1 MRRDGGWLERL
12 PVKKRL
18 IVMTFLVVLV
28 TVALVSG
35 CIGAFSYRTI
45 STQAMDA
52 RAQLAHFTAASIAK
66 RMQECLRLTDLI
78 LSQDLVKDAISRTAS
93 GEAYPLAEQIQDA
106 KDISAFTQTLESTSS
121 VVRVRILLCGQA
133 LYSNELVT
141 FFPMDGELRAHLAQL
156 RAQGQYYT
164 ISEGEFP
171 YIFQKTQR
179 VVSFTR
185 PSVSTEDF
193 QTIEGGVAIDI
204 ATEEIL
210 SYMRNMLVSPED
222 AVTLY
227 DAAGTPILRVGN
239 EKLAQLASPGGAL
252 DAWHGAAEEVFF
264 YETQLPAEQ
273 WLLSYRVQAAALYS
287 PATELLRT
295 IVLVLAAALL
305 VALLMTITT
314 STAQSRRLL
323 ALAHAMD
330 RVRNGDM
337 DVRVEEGGKNEMG
350 IMEHSFNYLAD
361 SLQRTLDAR
370 VEAGKQMVQLE
381 MRLLQSQ
388 IKPHFLYNTL
398 GLICWR
404 LTKKGDLEGA
414 RYVQA
419 LAQFYR
425 IGLNQG
431 NALIALEQELRHV
444 QLYVEIQNFRLD
456 GAIALQITLPQEL
469 KDIRVPG
476 NMLQPLVENSIVA
489 GILEKPGG
497 RGSVQ
502 ISCAQEGKDLTILIS
517 DDGVGVDIA
526 MVESVL
532 NQRSDSHYGIW
543 NVNRRLRLIYGER
556 AGLAYSINAAGGVDV
571 LVRIPQG

>member
-264 YETQLPAEQ
+264 YETRLPAEQ

-502 ISCAQEGKDLTILIS
+502 ISCAQDGKDLTILIS

>member
-252 DAWHGAAEEVFF
+252 DAWHGAAEEVLF
-264 YETQLPAEQ
+264 YETRLPAEQ

-404 LTKKGDLEGA
+404 LTKNGDLEGA

>member
-66 RMQECLRLTDLI
+66 RMQECLRLTELI

-106 KDISAFTQTLESTSS
+106 KDISAFTQTLESTSG

-239 EKLAQLASPGGAL
+239 EKLAQLASPGGTL
-252 DAWHGAAEEVFF
+252 DAWHGAAEKVLF
-264 YETQLPAEQ
+264 YETRLPAEQ

-350 IMEHSFNYLAD
+350 VMEHSFNYLAD

-404 LTKKGDLEGA
+404 LTKNGDLEGA
-414 RYVQA
+414 RCVQA

>member
-252 DAWHGAAEEVFF
+252 DAW
-264 YETQLPAEQ
+264 
-273 WLLSYRVQAAALYS
+273 
-287 PATELLRT
+287 
-295 IVLVLAAALL
+295 
-305 VALLMTITT
+305 
-314 STAQSRRLL
+314 RRG
-323 ALAHAMD
+323 
-330 RVRNGDM
+330 R
-337 DVRVEEGGKNEMG
+337 
-350 IMEHSFNYLAD
+350 
-361 SLQRTLDAR
+361 
-370 VEAGKQMVQLE
+370 
-381 MRLLQSQ
+381 
-388 IKPHFLYNTL
+388 
-398 GLICWR
+398 IC
-404 LTKKGDLEGA
+404 
-414 RYVQA
+414 
-419 LAQFYR
+419 
-425 IGLNQG
+425 
-431 NALIALEQELRHV
+431 
-444 QLYVEIQNFRLD
+444 
-456 GAIALQITLPQEL
+456 
-469 KDIRVPG
+469 
-476 NMLQPLVENSIVA
+476 
-489 GILEKPGG
+489 
-497 RGSVQ
+497 
-502 ISCAQEGKDLTILIS
+502 
-517 DDGVGVDIA
+517 
-526 MVESVL
+526 
-532 NQRSDSHYGIW
+532 
-543 NVNRRLRLIYGER
+543 RRRPFPTR
-556 AGLAYSINAAGGVDV
+556 
-571 LVRIPQG
+571 

>member
-1 MRRDGGWLERL
+1 MRRAGGWLERL

-252 DAWHGAAEEVFF
+252 DAWHGAAEEVLF
-264 YETQLPAEQ
+264 YETRLPAEQ

-502 ISCAQEGKDLTILIS
+502 ISCAQDGKDLTILIS

>member
-264 YETQLPAEQ
+264 YETRLPAEQ

-287 PATELLRT
+287 PATELLRN

-404 LTKKGDLEGA
+404 LTKNGDLEGA

-456 GAIALQITLPQEL
+456 GAIALQITLPQAL

>member
-66 RMQECLRLTDLI
+66 RMQECLRLTELI

-252 DAWHGAAEEVFF
+252 DAWHGAAEEVLF
-264 YETQLPAEQ
+264 YETRLPAEQ

-502 ISCAQEGKDLTILIS
+502 ISCAQDGKDLTILIS

>member
-171 YIFQKTQR
+171 YIFQKTRR

-252 DAWHGAAEEVFF
+252 DAWHGAAEEVLF
-264 YETQLPAEQ
+264 YETRLPAEQ

-404 LTKKGDLEGA
+404 LTKNGDLEGA

>member
-252 DAWHGAAEEVFF
+252 DAWHGAAEEVLF
-264 YETQLPAEQ
+264 YETRLPAEQ

-404 LTKKGDLEGA
+404 LTKNGDLEGA
-414 RYVQA
+414 RCVQA

-502 ISCAQEGKDLTILIS
+502 ISCAQDGKDLTILIS

>member
-66 RMQECLRLTDLI
+66 RMQECLRLTELI

-106 KDISAFTQTLESTSS
+106 KDISAFTQTLESTSG

-252 DAWHGAAEEVFF
+252 DAWHGAAEEVLF
-264 YETQLPAEQ
+264 YETRLPAEQ

-404 LTKKGDLEGA
+404 LTKNGDLEGA

-456 GAIALQITLPQEL
+456 GVIALQITLPQEL

>member
-171 YIFQKTQR
+171 YIFQKTRR

-252 DAWHGAAEEVFF
+252 DAWHGAAEEVLF
-264 YETQLPAEQ
+264 YETRLPAEQ

-502 ISCAQEGKDLTILIS
+502 ISCAQDGKDLTILIS

>member
-106 KDISAFTQTLESTSS
+106 KDISAFTQTLESTSG

-239 EKLAQLASPGGAL
+239 AKLAQLASPGGAL
-252 DAWHGAAEEVFF
+252 AAWHGAAGEVLF
-264 YETQLPAEQ
+264 YETRLPAEQ

-404 LTKKGDLEGA
+404 LTKNGDLEGA

-456 GAIALQITLPQEL
+456 GAIALQITLPQAL

-502 ISCAQEGKDLTILIS
+502 ISCAQDGKDLTILIS

>member
-66 RMQECLRLTDLI
+66 RMQECLRLTELI

-252 DAWHGAAEEVFF
+252 DAWHGAAEEVLF
-264 YETQLPAEQ
+264 YETRLPAEQ

>member
-171 YIFQKTQR
+171 YIFQKTRR

-456 GAIALQITLPQEL
+456 GAIALRITLPQEL

>member
-264 YETQLPAEQ
+264 YETRLPAEQ

-404 LTKKGDLEGA
+404 LTKNGDLEGA
-414 RYVQA
+414 RCVQA

-502 ISCAQEGKDLTILIS
+502 ISCAQDGKDLTILIS

>member
-252 DAWHGAAEEVFF
+252 DAWHGAAGEVLF
-264 YETQLPAEQ
+264 YETRLPAEQ

-456 GAIALQITLPQEL
+456 GAIALQITLPQAL

-502 ISCAQEGKDLTILIS
+502 ISCAQDGKDLTILIS

>member
-264 YETQLPAEQ
+264 YETRLPAEQ

-295 IVLVLAAALL
+295 IMLVLAAALL

>member
-171 YIFQKTQR
+171 YIFQKTRR

-252 DAWHGAAEEVFF
+252 DAWHGAAGEVLF
-264 YETQLPAEQ
+264 YETRLPAEQ

-404 LTKKGDLEGA
+404 LTKNGDLEGA

-456 GAIALQITLPQEL
+456 GAIALQITLPQAL

-502 ISCAQEGKDLTILIS
+502 ISCAQDGKDLTILIS

>member
-45 STQAMDA
+45 SAQAMDA

-171 YIFQKTQR
+171 YIFQKTRR

-252 DAWHGAAEEVFF
+252 DAWHGAAEKVLF
-264 YETQLPAEQ
+264 YETRLPAEQ

-350 IMEHSFNYLAD
+350 VMEHSFNYLAD

-502 ISCAQEGKDLTILIS
+502 ISCAQDGKDLTILIS

>member
-252 DAWHGAAEEVFF
+252 DAWHGAAEEVLF
-264 YETQLPAEQ
+264 YETRLPAEQ

-404 LTKKGDLEGA
+404 LTKNGDLEGA

-502 ISCAQEGKDLTILIS
+502 ISCAQDGKDLTILIS

>member
-66 RMQECLRLTDLI
+66 RMQECLRLTELI

-141 FFPMDGELRAHLAQL
+141 FFPMDGEQRAHLAQL

-264 YETQLPAEQ
+264 YETRLPAEQ

-502 ISCAQEGKDLTILIS
+502 ISCAQDGKDLTILIS

>member
-66 RMQECLRLTDLI
+66 RMQECLRLTELI

-252 DAWHGAAEEVFF
+252 DAWHGAAGEVLF
-264 YETQLPAEQ
+264 YETRLPAEQ

-404 LTKKGDLEGA
+404 LTKNGDLEGA

-502 ISCAQEGKDLTILIS
+502 ISCAQDGKDLTILIS

>member
-171 YIFQKTQR
+171 YIFQKTRR

-264 YETQLPAEQ
+264 YETRLPAEQ

-295 IVLVLAAALL
+295 IMLVLAAALL

-502 ISCAQEGKDLTILIS
+502 ISCAQDGKDLTILIS

>member
-252 DAWHGAAEEVFF
+252 DAWHGAAGEVLF
-264 YETQLPAEQ
+264 YETRLPAEQ

-404 LTKKGDLEGA
+404 LTKNGDLEGA

>member
-1 MRRDGGWLERL
+1 MRRAGGWLERL

-106 KDISAFTQTLESTSS
+106 KDISAFTQTLESTSG

-252 DAWHGAAEEVFF
+252 DAWHGAAEEVLF
-264 YETQLPAEQ
+264 YETRLPAEQ

-502 ISCAQEGKDLTILIS
+502 ISCAQDGKDLTILIS

>member
-171 YIFQKTQR
+171 YIFQKTRR

-252 DAWHGAAEEVFF
+252 DAWHGAAEEVLF
-264 YETQLPAEQ
+264 YETRLPAEQ

-502 ISCAQEGKDLTILIS
+502 ISCARDGKDLTILIS

>member
-45 STQAMDA
+45 SIQAMDA

-171 YIFQKTQR
+171 YIFQKTRR

-264 YETQLPAEQ
+264 YETRLPAEQ

-295 IVLVLAAALL
+295 IMLVLAAALL

-404 LTKKGDLEGA
+404 LTKNGDLEGA

>member
-1 MRRDGGWLERL
+1 
-12 PVKKRL
+12 
-18 IVMTFLVVLV
+18 
-28 TVALVSG
+28 
-35 CIGAFSYRTI
+35 
-45 STQAMDA
+45 
-52 RAQLAHFTAASIAK
+52 
-66 RMQECLRLTDLI
+66 
-78 LSQDLVKDAISRTAS
+78 
-93 GEAYPLAEQIQDA
+93 
-106 KDISAFTQTLESTSS
+106 
-121 VVRVRILLCGQA
+121 
-133 LYSNELVT
+133 
-141 FFPMDGELRAHLAQL
+141 
-156 RAQGQYYT
+156 
-164 ISEGEFP
+164 
-171 YIFQKTQR
+171 
-179 VVSFTR
+179 
-185 PSVSTEDF
+185 
-193 QTIEGGVAIDI
+193 
-204 ATEEIL
+204 
-210 SYMRNMLVSPED
+210 
-222 AVTLY
+222 
-227 DAAGTPILRVGN
+227 
-239 EKLAQLASPGGAL
+239 
-252 DAWHGAAEEVFF
+252 
-264 YETQLPAEQ
+264 
-273 WLLSYRVQAAALYS
+273 
-287 PATELLRT
+287 
-295 IVLVLAAALL
+295 
-305 VALLMTITT
+305 
-314 STAQSRRLL
+314 
-323 ALAHAMD
+323 
-330 RVRNGDM
+330 
-337 DVRVEEGGKNEMG
+337 
-350 IMEHSFNYLAD
+350 
-361 SLQRTLDAR
+361 
-370 VEAGKQMVQLE
+370 MVQLE

-404 LTKKGDLEGA
+404 LTKNGDLEGA

-456 GAIALQITLPQEL
+456 GAIALQITLPQAL

>member
-171 YIFQKTQR
+171 YIFQKTRR

-252 DAWHGAAEEVFF
+252 DAWHGAAGEVLF
-264 YETQLPAEQ
+264 YETRLPAEQ
-273 WLLSYRVQAAALYS
+273 WLLSYRVRAAALYS

-350 IMEHSFNYLAD
+350 VMEHSFNYLAD

-502 ISCAQEGKDLTILIS
+502 ISCAQDGKDLTILIS

>member
-66 RMQECLRLTDLI
+66 RMQECLRLTELI

-264 YETQLPAEQ
+264 YETRLPAEQ

-295 IVLVLAAALL
+295 IMLVLAAALL

-404 LTKKGDLEGA
+404 LTKNGDLEGA

-502 ISCAQEGKDLTILIS
+502 ISCAQDGKDLTILIS

>member
-66 RMQECLRLTDLI
+66 RMQECLRLTELI

-264 YETQLPAEQ
+264 YETRLPAEQ

-404 LTKKGDLEGA
+404 LTKNGDLEGA

>member
-66 RMQECLRLTDLI
+66 RMQECLRLTELI

-264 YETQLPAEQ
+264 YETRLPAEQ

-404 LTKKGDLEGA
+404 LTKNGDLEGA

-502 ISCAQEGKDLTILIS
+502 ISCAQDGKDLTILIS

>member
-264 YETQLPAEQ
+264 YETRLPAEQ

-295 IVLVLAAALL
+295 IMLVLAAALL

-404 LTKKGDLEGA
+404 LTKNGDLEGA

-502 ISCAQEGKDLTILIS
+502 ISCAQDGKDLTILIS

>member
-252 DAWHGAAEEVFF
+252 DAWHGAAEEVLF
-264 YETQLPAEQ
+264 YETRLPAEQ

-350 IMEHSFNYLAD
+350 VMEHSFNYLAD

-502 ISCAQEGKDLTILIS
+502 ISCAQDGKDLTILIS

>member
-66 RMQECLRLTDLI
+66 RMQECLRLTELI

-121 VVRVRILLCGQA
+121 VVRVRILLCSQA

-264 YETQLPAEQ
+264 YETRLPAEQ

-404 LTKKGDLEGA
+404 LTKNGDLEGA

-543 NVNRRLRLIYGER
+543 NVNR
-556 AGLAYSINAAGGVDV
+556 ASA
-571 LVRIPQG
+571 

>member
-252 DAWHGAAEEVFF
+252 DAWHGAAGEVLF
-264 YETQLPAEQ
+264 YETRLPAEQ

-404 LTKKGDLEGA
+404 LTKNGDLEGA

-502 ISCAQEGKDLTILIS
+502 ISCAQDGKDLTILIS

>member
-171 YIFQKTQR
+171 YIFQKTRR

-204 ATEEIL
+204 TTEEIL

-264 YETQLPAEQ
+264 YETRLPAEQ

-295 IVLVLAAALL
+295 IMLVLAAALL

-502 ISCAQEGKDLTILIS
+502 ISCAQDGKDLTILIS

>member
-252 DAWHGAAEEVFF
+252 DAWHGAAGEVLF
-264 YETQLPAEQ
+264 YETRLPAEQ

-502 ISCAQEGKDLTILIS
+502 ISCAQDGKDLTILIS

>member
-264 YETQLPAEQ
+264 YETRLPAEQ

-404 LTKKGDLEGA
+404 LTKNGDLEGA

-502 ISCAQEGKDLTILIS
+502 ISCAQDGKDLTILIS

>member
-1 MRRDGGWLERL
+1 MRRAGGWLERL

-252 DAWHGAAEEVFF
+252 DAWHGAAEEVLF
-264 YETQLPAEQ
+264 YETRLPAEQ

-404 LTKKGDLEGA
+404 LTKNGDLEGA

-456 GAIALQITLPQEL
+456 GAIALQITLPQAL